1 MMKQSD
7 AWQFGIDVAIAANV
21 KTLVMFHHDPSHED
35 DFLDHV
41 ELEVQSQFRHAQ
53 LAREGMMI
61 DVLKTTAVDP

>member
-1 MMKQSD
+1 
-7 AWQFGIDVAIAANV
+7 
-21 KTLVMFHHDPSHED
+21 MFHHDPSHED